1 MKHIGFFLISILLC
15 SVAFSI
21 PMAILEQ
28 KETAAGGTY
37 HFAKFTATYDCNKT
51 IVIRV
56 IEGEPE
62 DDEGPV
68 VEGAIIRLF
77 YEERF
82 TPILDSGVTDEKG
95 DYTYILIGDPEK
107 MANLFMFTVEKTDFR
122 TKEGHFILPLGTCAE
137 LSEEPE
143 EVEEE
148 PEPEPEPEPEEEPV
162 EPIVNETEENE
173 TIGITENETD
183 DTGIYVPLEN
193 ETDDTGGILEVC
205 PFSLVLL
212 LLLFL
217 KSLS

>member
-1 MKHIGFFLISILLC
+1 MNYMRLFLISILLC
-15 SVAFSI
+15 SVVFSI

-51 IVIRV
+51 ITIRV
-56 IEGEPE
+56 IEGDPE

-122 TKEGHFILPLGTCAE
+122 TKEGHFILPLEACAE
-137 LSEEPE
+137 PPEPE

-148 PEPEPEPEPEEEPV
+148 PEPEEIEEEEVEEPV
-162 EPIVNETEENE
+162 EPVVNETEENE
-173 TIGITENETD
+173 TVGPMENETN
-183 DTGIYVPLEN
+183 DTGVYVPLEN
-193 ETDDTGGILEVC
+193 ETEDAGDALEVC
-205 PFSLVLL
+205 PFSLILL
-212 LLLFL
+212 LLLFF
-217 KSLS
+217 KVA